1 MIWASR
7 VPVKL
12 TDLWHVRGQG
22 NTMQMLKRIRVAGWK
37 SIKDQTVDLPPLT
50 VVIGANGAGKSNL
63 LSLFKL
69 LDAMFAIKPGFRNY
83 VGQNGS
89 SDSLLHYGTKQTP
102 VAEMELTFSAESGE
116 TTYFARWAAA
126 ARGTLIFTEERVEFL
141 RTGSPR
147 AIVVDLGAG
156 HSETNLLR
164 SADDGDQTADVAL
177 RLLRS
182 CRLFHFH
189 DTSDNSPA
197 RKPCYVEANRF
208 LYPDA
213 GNLAAMLYLFRE
225 RHPTAYRRITAT
237 VRQMVPNLD
246 SFVLEPSK
254 LNEKQILLNW
264 THEGR
269 DYEFGPHQLSDGSL
283 RLIALATLL
292 LQPEENLPLLIAL
305 DEPELGLHP
314 AALEVLSGMARAAS
328 LHSQLIFA
336 TQSSVF
342 LDHFDAENVV
352 VVNSRSGTSEFQRL
366 DAEKL
371 EAWRADYTL
380 GEIWEKNVVGGGPY
394 G

>member
-1 MIWASR
+1 
-7 VPVKL
+7 
-12 TDLWHVRGQG
+12 
-22 NTMQMLKRIRVAGWK
+22 MQMLKRIRVAGWK
-37 SIKDQTVDLPPLT
+37 SIKDQTIDLTPLT

-69 LDAMFAIKPGFRNY
+69 LNAMFADTPGFRNY
-83 VGQNGS
+83 VGLSGYA
-89 SDSLLHYGTKQTP
+89 DSLLHYGTRDTR
-102 VAEMELTFSAESGE
+102 VAEMELTFSGESGE

-126 ARGTLIFTEERVEFL
+126 AGGTLIFSEERVEFL
-141 RTGSPR
+141 RTGTST
-147 AIVVDLGAG
+147 ALVVDLGAG

-164 SADDGDQTADVAL
+164 SAEDGNPAAVVAL

-189 DTSDNSPA
+189 DTSDNSAA

-225 RHPTAYRRITAT
+225 GHPTAYRRITAT
-237 VRQMVPNLD
+237 VRQMVPD
-246 SFVLEPSK
+246 FDGFVLEPSK

-264 THEGR
+264 THKGR

-283 RLIALATLL
+283 RFIALATLH
-292 LQPEENLPLLIAL
+292 LQPEEKLPLLIAL

-314 AALEVLSGMARAAS
+314 SALEVLAGMAKAAS
-328 LHSQLIFA
+328 LHSQLVFA

-342 LDHFDAENVV
+342 LDHFEPEHIVV
-352 VVNSRSGTSEFQRL
+352 VHSRSGTSEFQRL